1 MFKKYFLHTSW
12 MKALVLS
19 ALSLHVYVFM
29 EWVFFSTK
37 PSFMSLMDM
46 KQKIM
51 ILFISAFI
59 LVLFALG
66 LTAVMILINRLLPS
80 SDWVMALTPALIFTF
95 LSLILFDN
103 FTYTVFKFGI
113 VTSAG
118 IWRAVYAAAV
128 LVVFIYCLRRTT
140 KHLRNHLGTGM
151 LLPSFTLF
159 LLLISTLV
167 FMFNFPKFQW
177 NSTAADSLSAPNMQR
192 PNIIL
197 LGWDG
202 INATHMSVYGYERDT
217 TPNLTRLSANAL
229 VFENAYP
236 NAGKTGGSLTSLL
249 TGKFSTD
256 TRVIFPP
263 DILIGEDA
271 YQHLPGILKQLGY
284 ATAQISMPY
293 YGDAYER
300 NIREGFD
307 VVNFHSENSNPLL
320 QQLAKMGG
328 EGSFY
333 FAGQMIL
340 RIQERLAHIFF
351 LKTMD
356 NPYAAVT
363 GEVPWLADSE
373 RLEAMLNYLD
383 DADRPL
389 FLNVHMMDMHG
400 PKFKVPHSFFS
411 ADQVQS
417 EDWMMD
423 FYDDAILNSDAYL
436 QDLFDHLS
444 ASGQI
449 GNTIVILYSDHGMD
463 WEPLA
468 RVPLIFW
475 FPDGQYADRVRE
487 NAQLLDVAPTLLDYL
502 QVPQPEWMKGRS
514 LLTDGL
520 PAARRIFS
528 ATVGP
533 ELRLTEDG
541 RIWLVDQTKISAPFY
556 QLGEVNLV
564 VCDQWFSLDLRNPQL
579 THGRM
584 EDSTALCLQSDI
596 PSVQEAQA
604 LLLQHLSDSRYDVTK
619 FPTIIPIKGV
629 K

>member
-1 MFKKYFLHTSW
+1 MLKNELLNKGW
-12 MKALVLS
+12 VKALVLS
-19 ALSLHVYVFM
+19 VFSIYVYAFM

-37 PSFMSLMDM
+37 PSFMSLMDL

-51 ILFISAFI
+51 ILFVSTFI
-59 LVLFALG
+59 LVLFALV
-66 LTAVMILINRLLPS
+66 LTTLTILLHRVFPS
-80 SDWVMALTPALIFTF
+80 FGWVMALTPALVCTC

-103 FTYTVFKFGI
+103 FSYTVFKFGI
-113 VTSAG
+113 VTSDG
-118 IWRAVYAAAV
+118 IWRAVYAITV
-128 LVVFIYCLRRTT
+128 LLVLIFYLGRITN
-140 KHLRNHLGTGM
+140 HLRNHLSAGAF
-151 LLPSFTLF
+151 LPSFTL
-159 LLLISTLV
+159 LILLISTVV
-167 FMFNFPKFQW
+167 FILNFPKFRL
-177 NSTAADSLSAPNMQR
+177 NPTAASLTASTARM

-217 TPNLTRLSANAL
+217 TPNLNRLSSNAL

-256 TRVIFPP
+256 TRVVFPP
-263 DILIGEDA
+263 DILLGEDA

-284 ATAQISMPY
+284 ATIQISMPY

-307 VVNFHSENSNPLL
+307 VVNFHAENSNPLIG
-320 QQLAKMGG
+320 QFAKMGG

-340 RIQERLAHIFF
+340 RVQERLAHIFF

-363 GEVPWLADSE
+363 EEVPWMKDSE
-373 RLEAMLNYLD
+373 RLEAMLNYMD
-383 DADRPL
+383 QADQPL

-400 PKFKVPHSFFS
+400 PTFKVPHPFFS
-411 ADQVQS
+411 AGQVQS
-417 EDWMMD
+417 GEWMMD

-436 QDLFDHLS
+436 QELFDHLS
-444 ASGQI
+444 MSGQLE
-449 GNTIVILYSDHGMD
+449 NTIVILYSDHGMD

-475 FPDGQYADRVRE
+475 FPNAQYADRISE

-502 QVPQPEWMKGRS
+502 EVTQPSWMKGRS
-514 LLTDGL
+514 LLTDSL

-533 ELRLTEDG
+533 ELMLTEDG
-541 RIWLVDQTKISAPFY
+541 RIWLVDQAKISAPFY
-556 QLGEVNLV
+556 QVGEVNLV
-564 VCDQWFSLDLRNPQL
+564 VCDQWFSLDLRKQKL
-579 THGRM
+579 THGSM
-584 EDSTALCLQSDI
+584 EGSTALCLQSDI
-596 PSVQEAQA
+596 PSPQQVQT
-604 LLLQHLSDSRYDVTK
+604 LLLQHLSDAHYDITK
-619 FPTIIPIKGV
+619 FPTVIPIEGMK
-629 K
+629 

>member
-1 MFKKYFLHTSW
+1 MFKNDFLHTNW
-12 MKALVLS
+12 LKALVLS
-19 ALSLHVYVFM
+19 ALSIHVYVFM

-59 LVLFALG
+59 LALFALG
-66 LTAVMILINRLLPS
+66 LTAVTILINRLLPS
-80 SDWVMALTPALIFTF
+80 SDWIMALIPSLIFTF

-113 VTSAG
+113 VTSDG
-118 IWRAVYAAAV
+118 IWRAIYAAVV
-128 LVVFIYCLRRTT
+128 LGIFIYCLGRIT
-140 KHLRNHLGTGM
+140 KHLRNQAGTGRH
-151 LLPSFTLF
+151 LPSFTLF

-167 FMFNFPKFQW
+167 FMFNFPTFRW
-177 NSTAADSLSAPNMQR
+177 NSTAADSLSAPTVEM

-202 INATHMSVYGYERDT
+202 INATHMSVYGYERKT
-217 TPNLTRLSANAL
+217 TPNLDRLSSTAL

-263 DILIGEDA
+263 DILLGEDA

-284 ATAQISMPY
+284 ATVQISMPY

-307 VVNFHSENSNPLL
+307 VVNFHAENSNPLL
-320 QQLAKMGG
+320 QELAKMGG

-363 GEVPWLADSE
+363 GEVPWMADSE
-373 RLEAMLNYLD
+373 RLEATLNYLD
-383 DADRPL
+383 DADQPL

-411 ADQVQS
+411 AGQIQR
-417 EDWMMD
+417 EEWMMD

-436 QDLFDHLS
+436 KALFDHLS

-475 FPDGQYADRVRE
+475 FPDGRYADRVRE

-514 LLTDGL
+514 LLTDSL

-533 ELRLTEDG
+533 ELKLTEDG
-541 RIWLVDQTKISAPFY
+541 RIWLVDETKISAPFY
-556 QLGEVNLV
+556 QVGEVNLV

-579 THGRM
+579 IHGRM
-584 EDSTALCLQSDI
+584 EGSTALCLQSDI
-596 PSVQEAQA
+596 PSPQEAQM
-604 LLLQHLSDSRYDVTK
+604 LLLQHLSDARYDITN
-619 FPTIIPIKGV
+619 FPTTIPIKGV

>member
-1 MFKKYFLHTSW
+1 MFKKDFLHTSW
-12 MKALVLS
+12 LKALVLS
-19 ALSLHVYVFM
+19 ALSIHVYVFM

-51 ILFISAFI
+51 ILFVSAFI
-59 LVLFALG
+59 LALFALG
-66 LTAVMILINRLLPS
+66 LTAVTILINRLLPS
-80 SDWVMALTPALIFTF
+80 FGWIMALTPALIFTL

-128 LVVFIYCLRRTT
+128 LLIFIYCLGRIA
-140 KHLRNHLGTGM
+140 KHLRNKVGTGM
-151 LLPSFTLF
+151 LLPSFTLL

-177 NSTAADSLSAPNMQR
+177 NSTAADSLSASMVEM

-202 INATHMSVYGYERDT
+202 INATHMSAYGYERET
-217 TPNLTRLSANAL
+217 TPNLDRLSSTAL

-263 DILIGEDA
+263 DILLGEDA

-284 ATAQISMPY
+284 ATVQISMPY

-333 FAGQMIL
+333 FVGQIIL

-363 GEVPWLADSE
+363 GEVPWMADSE
-373 RLEAMLNYLD
+373 RLEATLNYLD
-383 DADRPL
+383 NADQPL

-411 ADQVQS
+411 AGQVQS
-417 EDWMMD
+417 DEWMMD

-436 QDLFDHLS
+436 QKLFDHLS

-475 FPDGQYADRVRE
+475 FPDSQYTGRVRE

-502 QVPQPEWMKGRS
+502 EVPQPEWMKGRS
-514 LLTDGL
+514 LLTNNL

-533 ELRLTEDG
+533 ELKLTEDG
-541 RIWLVDQTKISAPFY
+541 KIWLVDETKISAPFY
-556 QLGEVNLV
+556 QVGEVNLV
-564 VCDQWFSLDLRNPQL
+564 VCDQWFSLDLRNPQI

-584 EDSTALCLQSDI
+584 EGSTALCLQSDI
-596 PSVQEAQA
+596 PSPQEAQA
-604 LLLQHLSDSRYDVTK
+604 LLLQHLSDARYDVTK
-619 FPTIIPIKGV
+619 FPTVIPIKSV